1 MNRYLSQVLGSVV
14 RPLMLGFVLS
24 LLTPASFAQRELP
37 PIPAIVWP
45 GTSDL
50 DPARW
55 GEEDVTPEQ
64 KFKTARAEALAA
76 HQEAQ
81 NSCKNMPLEDQRICL
96 AQARVVFESEMDAI
110 RQRFGDFR

>member
-1 MNRYLSQVLGSVV
+1 MNRYRSQGLETVV
-14 RPLMLGFVLS
+14 RLLMFGFAVS
-24 LLTPASFAQRELP
+24 FFTPASFAQRELP

-45 GTSDL
+45 GTPDA

-55 GEEDVTPEQ
+55 AEEDVTPEQ

-76 HQEAQ
+76 HQDAQ
-81 NSCKNMPLEDQRICL
+81 NSCKSMPVEDQRICL
-96 AQARVVFESEMDAI
+96 AQARVVFDSEMDAI

>member
-1 MNRYLSQVLGSVV
+1 MNRYRSQMLASVV
-14 RPLMLGFVLS
+14 GLLMLGFA
-24 LLTPASFAQRELP
+24 LLFFTPASFAQRELP

>member
-45 GTSDL
+45 GAPDV

-76 HQEAQ
+76 HQDAQ
-81 NSCKNMPLEDQRICL
+81 NSCKTMPLEDQRICL
-96 AQARVVFESEMDAI
+96 AQARVVFDSEMDAI